1 MDEALALVRHSFGR
15 FCLGSTGQFA
25 KKSASVL
32 VYPIGCTGLWIS
44 TEPLGFRRASK
55 SGGTRLTVFSDV
67 GVKRIVF
74 PLFWGG
80 GGYRACFLFFLT
92 VSEALRLVSLNQS
105 TGTFLQDNFPNHSEA
120 IHHIENKLSK
130 SSDDVTD

>member
-1 MDEALALVRHSFGR
+1 VV
-15 FCLGSTGQFA
+15 TVP
-25 KKSASVL
+25 AS
-32 VYPIGCTGLWIS
+32 C
-44 TEPLGFRRASK
+44 
-55 SGGTRLTVFSDV
+55 
-67 GVKRIVF
+67 
-74 PLFWGG
+74 
-80 GGYRACFLFFLT
+80 FFLT